1 LNHPNKSDLYNLVLE
16 PSAIAKATVTIALY
30 IVTNIMNG
38 MLIFT
43 YFKHPIFYENSRYVL
58 FVHLVINDV
67 FELSVALTLHIWS
80 EVKPFIFVPVCY
92 FYLILAVNTTLNT
105 PLNLAVMCLERYI
118 AICYPLRHSQ
128 ICSLQRTYIAIGVI
142 WFIGFI
148 PPITDLFIVLA
159 VEQTSFFSTSIY
171 CLRENFF
178 RVSYQYDKRVFI
190 KTLYFSVVW
199 LVIVCTYLRIMFAA
213 RSASSSEKTSAKKAR
228 NTILL
233 HGLQLLLAMLTFIA
247 PFTENF
253 FWSFPSGMLLDLHYV
268 RYFLVYIIPRTLSPV
283 IYGLRDENFRKHL
296 KGHLPC
302 FQNPVA
308 PSKAADIQFSSLIKC

>member
-1 LNHPNKSDLYNLVLE
+1 
-16 PSAIAKATVTIALY
+16 
-30 IVTNIMNG
+30 
-38 MLIFT
+38 ML
-43 YFKHPIFYENSRYVL
+43 
-58 FVHLVINDV
+58 
-67 FELSVALTLHIWS
+67 
-80 EVKPFIFVPVCY
+80 VPVCY
-92 FYLILAVNTTLNT
+92 ALVIFACNTTLNT

-171 CLRENFF
+171 CLRETLL
-178 RVSYQYDKRVFI
+178 RLSYQFDKRLYLKI
-190 KTLYFSVVW
+190 LYFSVVW

-247 PFTENF
+247 PFTDNF
-253 FWSFPSGMLLDLHYV
+253 FLSLPPEMLLDLHYT

-308 PSKAADIQFSSLIKC
+308 PSKASHNHSLGK